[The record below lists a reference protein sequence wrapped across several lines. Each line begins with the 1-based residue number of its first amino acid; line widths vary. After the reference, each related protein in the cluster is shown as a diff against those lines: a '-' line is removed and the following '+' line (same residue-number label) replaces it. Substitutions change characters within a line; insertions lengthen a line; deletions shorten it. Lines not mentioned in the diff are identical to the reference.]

1 MEGVVYSNQEI
12 TSYFFV
18 VSAYWSKMVYTEEG
32 LGNKKKDQKMYYFS
46 TAVVTHDAELM
57 T

>member
-32 LGNKKKDQKMYYFS
+32 LGKKKDQKMYYFS